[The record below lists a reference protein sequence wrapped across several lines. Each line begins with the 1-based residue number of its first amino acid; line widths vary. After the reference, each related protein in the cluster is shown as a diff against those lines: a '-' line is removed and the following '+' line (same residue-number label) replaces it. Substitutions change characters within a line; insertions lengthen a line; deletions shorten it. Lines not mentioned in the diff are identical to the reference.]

1 MPKQSLRVFV
11 TRDIPSEGLA
21 LLKKNKSLKVSVYE
35 KDQAIPRKEL
45 LKRVKGADVI
55 LSILTEHM
63 DAEVF
68 DAAGPQLKL
77 IANYAV
83 GFDNIDL
90 KEAKKRG
97 IAVTNAPHPNVSE
110 SVAEHAIALMFALAH
125 RIVETDQFMRDGKYE
140 AWGPMLL
147 LGTDIV
153 GKTVGIV
160 GAGAIGTGIVRRLH
174 DGFNINVVYTDVK
187 RNPELE
193 LKTGAKF
200 VSLHKLLAVSDFVS
214 LHVPLLPSTYHLI
227 GAAELK
233 LMKKSAFLI
242 NTSRGP
248 IVDEHALIAAL
259 MKKQIAGAGL
269 DVYECEPSVACT
281 HTDVV
286 AMNKLP
292 NVVLTPHTA
301 SATEETRQAMSRT
314 AAENILA
321 FAAGKKPPNLVK
333 A

>member
-1 MPKQSLRVFV
+1 MANKPLRVFV

-21 LLKKNKSLKVSVYE
+21 LLRKNKRLKVEVYE
-35 KDQAIPRKEL
+35 QDRAIPRKDL

-68 DAAGPQLKL
+68 DAAGPQLKMV
-77 IANYAV
+77 ANYAV

-97 IAVTNAPHPNVSE
+97 ITVTNAAHPNVSE
-110 SVAEHAIALMFALAH
+110 SVAEHTIALLFALAH

-140 AWGPMLL
+140 AWGPKLL
-147 LGTDIV
+147 LGTDVI
-153 GKTVGIV
+153 GKTVGII
-160 GAGAIGTGIVRRLH
+160 GAGAIGTSIVRRLH
-174 DGFNINVVYTDVK
+174 DGFNIDVVYTDVK

-200 VSLHKLLAVSDFVS
+200 LSLQKLLAVADFVS
-214 LHVPLLPSTYHLI
+214 IHVPLLPSTYHLI
-227 GAAELK
+227 GAPELK
-233 LMKKSAFLI
+233 LMKKTAFLI

-248 IVDEHALIAAL
+248 IVDEHALIKAL
-259 MKKQIAGAGL
+259 TKKQIAGAGL

-281 HTDVV
+281 HADVV
-286 AMNKLP
+286 AMNKLQ

-314 AAENILA
+314 AAENVLA
-321 FAAGKKPPNLVK
+321 FAAGKKPPNIVRM
-333 A
+333 